1 MQAQASFTPKWHDV
15 CDIDDLVTNSG
26 VCALVEDQQVA
37 LFLTGGEEGKQIF
50 AISNW
55 DPVGQANVLYRGILG
70 TISTDIVVA
79 SPLYKE
85 HYVLETGKCVER
97 NDVSV
102 AVFPVRVDSQR
113 VLVQL

>member
-1 MQAQASFTPKWHDV
+1 MQAQASFTPQWHDV

-26 VCALVEDQQVA
+26 VCALVQGQQVA
-37 LFLTGGEEGKQIF
+37 LFLTEGEEGKQIF

-70 TISTDIVVA
+70 TIDTDIVVA

-97 NDVSV
+97 DDVSV
-102 AVFPVRVDSQR
+102 AVFPVRVESQR
-113 VLVQL
+113 VLVQV